1 MDKKLIDKV
10 DDGFNYFN
18 SGILEELTTDKK
30 YYVKAF
36 MDYIEELENKSFDES
51 LFTKGI
57 NKMEN
62 KRIHLLLDEV
72 YAVIMKESIE
82 VKKTFLKERG
92 NNADTLITMSYD
104 ELKTITQYNTEV
116 MIALN
121 QIDDVQQMVH
131 NLKIKQ

>member
-1 MDKKLIDKV
+1 
-10 DDGFNYFN
+10 
-18 SGILEELTTDKK
+18 
-30 YYVKAF
+30 
-36 MDYIEELENKSFDES
+36 
-51 LFTKGI
+51 
-57 NKMEN
+57 MEN

-92 NNADTLITMSYD
+92 NNAATLVTMSYD

>member
-1 MDKKLIDKV
+1 
-10 DDGFNYFN
+10 
-18 SGILEELTTDKK
+18 
-30 YYVKAF
+30 
-36 MDYIEELENKSFDES
+36 
-51 LFTKGI
+51 
-57 NKMEN
+57 MEN

-72 YAVIMKESIE
+72 YAVVMKESIE

-92 NNADTLITMSYD
+92 NNADALITMSYD

>member
-1 MDKKLIDKV
+1 
-10 DDGFNYFN
+10 
-18 SGILEELTTDKK
+18 
-30 YYVKAF
+30 
-36 MDYIEELENKSFDES
+36 
-51 LFTKGI
+51 
-57 NKMEN
+57 MEN

>member
-1 MDKKLIDKV
+1 
-10 DDGFNYFN
+10 
-18 SGILEELTTDKK
+18 
-30 YYVKAF
+30 
-36 MDYIEELENKSFDES
+36 
-51 LFTKGI
+51 
-57 NKMEN
+57 MEN

-72 YAVIMKESIE
+72 YAVVMKESIE

-92 NNADTLITMSYD
+92 AGEGSYKLGNNAATLVTMSYD